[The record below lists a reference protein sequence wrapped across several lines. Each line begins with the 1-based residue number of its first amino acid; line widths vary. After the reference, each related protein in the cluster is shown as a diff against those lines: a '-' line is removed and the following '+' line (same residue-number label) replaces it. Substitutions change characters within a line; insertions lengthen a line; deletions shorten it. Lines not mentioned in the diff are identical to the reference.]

1 MSAPEFWIVAG
12 PNGAGKTTCAKS
24 EPMSSLLPDV
34 PFLNPDERTLAKL
47 QSLGYQ
53 GFVDSPADVQ
63 MRFFFESADEVFAD
77 LQKAISTNTPVG
89 VETVLSS
96 DKYCSLVE
104 TVREKQGFIGLI
116 YVTLASPLLAME
128 RVAARVK
135 RGGHGIPEDKIQQR
149 WRRSLDNLAWFAGR
163 ASAFWVI
170 DNSVS
175 NPDTARLLV
184 ANGKLGVLE
193 AVSDAAFPELKVAL
207 STLPR

>member
-24 EPMSSLLPDV
+24 EPMFSMLPDV

-53 GFVDSPADVQ
+53 GFLDSPADVQ
-63 MRFFFESADEVFAD
+63 MRLFFESADEVFAD
-77 LQKAISTNTPVG
+77 LQQAISKNTPIG

-96 DKYCSLVE
+96 DKYCSIVE

-116 YVTLASPLLAME
+116 YVALASPFLAKQ
-128 RVAARVK
+128 RVAARVQ
-135 RGGHGIPEDKIQQR
+135 RGGHGIPEDKIEQR
-149 WRRSLDNLAWFAGR
+149 WRRSLDNLPWFACR

-170 DNSVS
+170 DNSES
-175 NPDTARLLV
+175 NPDTPRLLV
-184 ANGKLGVLE
+184 ANGKQGRLE
-193 AVSDAAFPELKVAL
+193 ELNEAAFPELKAAL
-207 STLPR
+207 SSLP